1 MEDNQIVARFWERNE
16 SALLAVSEKYGRYCT
31 AIARNI
37 VGNEQSTEECVQDTL
52 LKLWDTIPPNRP
64 KNLQA
69 FIGKVVRNIAL
80 DVVKAM
86 SAQKRGGGE
95 PDLVLDELRDLSTG
109 RNDVEHLAEQ
119 HEILDAIND
128 FLDSISAKKRKVL
141 VLRFWHCCSAADISQ
156 IVGISEKNVSNILLR
171 ERAKLIE
178 YLKKRG
184 IDYE

>member
-95 PDLVLDELRDLSTG
+95 SMLVLDDLRNVSTG
-109 RNDVEHLAEQ
+109 NIVENLAEQ
-119 HEILDAIND
+119 REVLDAVND
-128 FLDSISAKKRKVL
+128 FLWSIPAKKRKVL
-141 VLRFWHCCSAADISQ
+141 VLKYWHCCSVSDISQ
-156 IVGISEKNVSNILLR
+156 IVGFSEINVKSILKR
-171 ERAKLIE
+171 ERKKLIE

-184 IDYE
+184 VDYE